1 MSFVNV
7 AETNQPPLVASNSI
21 STKEDA
27 TRQQKANAKAF
38 TQYEREHSATLV
50 KVRRIIA
57 RNGSPSSDSSLYD
70 AESLLSEA
78 DALTTAMRG
87 LADSSKSPF
96 NTIWKKKE
104 ERCKAEVGP
113 LKEEITRG
121 VRKMQEVSRKRKE
134 EESNAEYAMSSSD
147 DPFGAKLMETAGLL
161 NEQESLLLE
170 SQRLCAES
178 EEFGASTL
186 GTMGIQR
193 EQIQGASTRLHET
206 ISMTEQARL
215 IIRSM
220 IRKAI
225 VNKIVLYFVIGLLI
239 VLNGLA
245 LKHIFS
251 K

>member
-7 AETNQPPLVASNSI
+7 AETNQPPLAASSSI

-113 LKEEITRG
+113 LREEITRG

-134 EESNAEYAMSSSD
+134 EESNAEYAMSSS
-147 DPFGAKLMETAGLL
+147 ARLL

-215 IIRSM
+215 IIKSM

>member
-7 AETNQPPLVASNSI
+7 AETNQPPLATSSSI

-134 EESNAEYAMSSSD
+134 EESNAEYAMSSS
-147 DPFGAKLMETAGLL
+147 ARLL